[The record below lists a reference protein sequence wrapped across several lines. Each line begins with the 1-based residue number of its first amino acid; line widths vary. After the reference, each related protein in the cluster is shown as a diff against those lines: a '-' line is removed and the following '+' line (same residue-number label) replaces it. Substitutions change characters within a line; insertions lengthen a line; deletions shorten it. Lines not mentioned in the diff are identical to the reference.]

1 MDVQMKKF
9 ISKLT
14 AVVTLSVVSTFSNAD
29 LITTITHDYGQQQYT
44 PNSLASNNS
53 CDTLNA
59 DSVTITDNSN
69 GCGRFYDYFDF
80 STVNFNTIDSF
91 ELSLDFSNVSDRNL
105 DWLFGFIPVWNN
117 ENWNV
122 RPGASAS
129 LNSGYDYSHDQDIA
143 TTITID
149 ANTVD
154 AQIFQNMITNQN
166 FSLMFAEESMG
177 SDSFTL
183 NSASLSIFGTPGE
196 PLAAEIPEPAPLA
209 LLALGMFALGA
220 SKRRNAK

>member
-1 MDVQMKKF
+1 MKKLL
-9 ISKLT
+9 SKIT
-14 AVVTLSVVSTFSNAD
+14 AIATLSVVSTFSNAD

-91 ELSLDFSNVSDRNL
+91 ELTLDFDNASDQGM
-105 DWLFGFIPVWNN
+105 WFWK
-117 ENWNV
+117 ENWDV

-129 LNSGYDYSHDQDIA
+129 LNSGYDRNHDQGIA

-166 FSLMFAEESMG
+166 FSLMFSET
-177 SDSFTL
+177 SFGNREFEL

-209 LLALGMFALGA
+209 LLALGMFALGV